1 MPESPHTNATPGHWF
16 AMKRK
21 AVELA
26 KLDDV
31 EKVYLNK
38 GLSNEIP
45 GARPNRRPDLMV
57 KRKNGLIDQYEVPS
71 KTDIPDKLLDRMNQ
85 NRDILGDKA
94 GDINILEIRR

>member
-1 MPESPHTNATPGHWF
+1 
-16 AMKRK
+16 
-21 AVELA
+21 
-26 KLDDV
+26 
-31 EKVYLNK
+31 
-38 GLSNEIP
+38 
-45 GARPNRRPDLMV
+45 MV